1 MPSPIKN
8 SNQGGRRENQKFK
21 SLLVWQY
28 LLKHTDENHSATLE
42 EIQLHLENYDIFA
55 DRHSISRDIKAL
67 QELTELEH
75 SMSPEDEIIE
85 ERDKLNYSIIHKRG
99 CKIVKRPYE
108 FKDLR
113 LLAECVHSA
122 KFISN
127 RQEQRLLVAIEGLCS
142 QYQIDELKTKVYV
155 FGRPK
160 TRNQAVM
167 DSMSTIRNA
176 IKSNHKISFTYLKYT
191 KDSMTEQ
198 VARKKGKPYI
208 VSPFN
213 LIINDGNYYL
223 LAYDTPK
230 ERITTYRLDRI
241 RDVKLLSVE
250 RDGHTAY
257 NSLNLDTYLRRVF
270 SMYSTGNLKRVKLR
284 FTNDMLDTVID
295 RFGSGNDLIYFF
307 EPDKRHFSVEVE
319 IDVSD
324 QFYAWICGF
333 RKKVKIENPSE
344 VVEGFKKFLADITDR
359 Y

>member
-1 MPSPIKN
+1 MIEN

-28 LLKHTDENHSATLE
+28 LLKHTDDTHSVTLDD
-42 EIQLHLENYDIFA
+42 IKKHLTSYNIIT
-55 DRHSISRDIKAL
+55 DRHSISRDIRAL
-67 QELTELEH
+67 QDLMDLEYEMDDVELE
-75 SMSPEDEIIE
+75 EREKLRYEIE
-85 ERDKLNYSIIHKRG
+85 FKRG
-99 CKIVKRPYE
+99 CKVISRPYAFE
-108 FKDLR
+108 DLR
-113 LLAECVHSA
+113 LLAECIHSA
-122 KFISN
+122 KFISDK
-127 RQEQRLLVAIEGLCS
+127 QERGLLEAIQGLCS
-142 QYQIDELKTKVYV
+142 DYQIEELEKKVYV

-160 TRNQAVM
+160 TKNRSIM
-167 DSMSTIRNA
+167 YSMNTIRDA
-176 IKSNHKISFTYLKYT
+176 INSNYKISFTYLKYT

-241 RDVKLLSVE
+241 RDVKLMSAE

-333 RKKVKIENPSE
+333 RKKVKIESPPE

>member
-28 LLKHTDENHSATLE
+28 LLKHTDDTHSVTLDD
-42 EIQLHLENYDIFA
+42 IKKHLTSYNIIT
-55 DRHSISRDIKAL
+55 DRHSISRDIRAL
-67 QELTELEH
+67 QDLMDLEYEMDDVELE
-75 SMSPEDEIIE
+75 EREKLRYEIE
-85 ERDKLNYSIIHKRG
+85 FKRG
-99 CKIVKRPYE
+99 CKIVSRPYAFE
-108 FKDLR
+108 DLR
-113 LLAECVHSA
+113 LLAECIHSA
-122 KFISN
+122 KFISDK
-127 RQEQRLLVAIEGLCS
+127 QERGLLEAIQGLCS
-142 QYQIDELKTKVYV
+142 DYQIEELEKEVYV

-160 TRNQAVM
+160 TKNRSIM
-167 DSMSTIRNA
+167 YSMNTIRDA
-176 IKSNHKISFTYLKYT
+176 INSNYKISFTYLKYT

-198 VARKKGKPYI
+198 VARKKGKPYV

-324 QFYAWICGF
+324 QFFAWICGF
-333 RKKVKIENPSE
+333 RKKAKIISPPE
-344 VVEGFKKFLADITDR
+344 VEEAFKQFLADITSR

>member
-1 MPSPIKN
+1 MPSQIKN
-8 SNQGGRRENQKFK
+8 SNQGGRCEKQKFK

-28 LLKHTDENHSATLE
+28 LLKHTDENHSVPLKA
-42 EIQLHLENYDIFA
+42 IQEYLKLYDITA
-55 DRHSISRDIKAL
+55 DRHSISRDIRAL
-67 QELTELEH
+67 QDLMDLEYEMDDVELDEH
-75 SMSPEDEIIE
+75 EKLRYEIE
-85 ERDKLNYSIIHKRG
+85 FNRG
-99 CKIVKRPYE
+99 CKIVSRPYAFE
-108 FKDLR
+108 DLR

-122 KFISN
+122 KFISDK
-127 RQEQRLLVAIEGLCS
+127 QEQGLLEAIQGLCS
-142 QYQIDELKTKVYV
+142 DYQIEELEKKVYV

-160 TRNQAVM
+160 TKNRSIM
-167 DSMSTIRNA
+167 YSMNTIRDA
-176 IKSNHKISFTYLKYT
+176 INDNNKISFTYLKYS

-198 VARKKGKPYI
+198 VARKKGKPYV

-230 ERITTYRLDRI
+230 ERITTYRLDRM
-241 RDVKLLSVE
+241 RDVKIDDAE
-250 RDGHTAY
+250 REGHPAY

-295 RFGSGNDLIYFF
+295 RFGSGNDLIYIF

-333 RKKVKIENPSE
+333 RKKVKIESPPE

>member
-1 MPSPIKN
+1 MIEN

-28 LLKHTDENHSATLE
+28 LLKHTDDTHSVTLDD
-42 EIQLHLENYDIFA
+42 IKKHLTSYNIIT
-55 DRHSISRDIKAL
+55 DRHSISRDIRAL
-67 QELTELEH
+67 QDLMNLEYEMDDVELE
-75 SMSPEDEIIE
+75 EREKLRYEIE
-85 ERDKLNYSIIHKRG
+85 FKRG
-99 CKIVKRPYE
+99 CKIVSRPYAFE
-108 FKDLR
+108 DLR
-113 LLAECVHSA
+113 LLAECIHSA
-122 KFISN
+122 KFISDN
-127 RQEQRLLVAIEGLCS
+127 QEQGLLEAIQGLCS
-142 QYQIDELKTKVYV
+142 DYQIEELEKKVYV

-160 TRNQAVM
+160 TKNRSIM
-167 DSMSTIRNA
+167 YSMNTIRDA
-176 IKSNHKISFTYLKYT
+176 INSNYKISFTYLKYT
-191 KDSMTEQ
+191 KDSMTKQ
-198 VARKKGKPYI
+198 VARKKGKPYV

-241 RDVKLLSVE
+241 RDVKLLSLE

-324 QFYAWICGF
+324 QFFAWICGF
-333 RKKVKIENPSE
+333 RKKAKIISPPE
-344 VVEGFKKFLADITDR
+344 VEEAFKQFLADITSR

>member
-28 LLKHTDENHSATLE
+28 LLKHTDDTHSVTLDD
-42 EIQLHLENYDIFA
+42 IKKHLTSYNIIT
-55 DRHSISRDIKAL
+55 DRHSISRDIRAL
-67 QELTELEH
+67 QDLMDLEYEMDDDELE
-75 SMSPEDEIIE
+75 EREKLRYEIE
-85 ERDKLNYSIIHKRG
+85 FKRG
-99 CKIVKRPYE
+99 CKVISRPYAFE
-108 FKDLR
+108 DLR
-113 LLAECVHSA
+113 LLAECIHSA
-122 KFISN
+122 KFISDK
-127 RQEQRLLVAIEGLCS
+127 QERGLLEAIQGLCS
-142 QYQIDELKTKVYV
+142 DYQIEELEKKVYV

-160 TRNQAVM
+160 TKNRSIM
-167 DSMSTIRNA
+167 YSMNTIRDA
-176 IKSNHKISFTYLKYT
+176 INSNYKISFTYLKYT

-198 VARKKGKPYI
+198 VARKKGKPYV

-324 QFYAWICGF
+324 QFFAWICGF
-333 RKKVKIENPSE
+333 RKKAKIISPPE
-344 VVEGFKKFLADITDR
+344 VEEAFKQFLADITSR

>member
-28 LLKHTDENHSATLE
+28 LLKHTDDTHSVTLDD
-42 EIQLHLENYDIFA
+42 IKKHLTSYNIIT
-55 DRHSISRDIKAL
+55 DRHSISRDIRAL
-67 QELTELEH
+67 QDLMDLEYEMDDVELE
-75 SMSPEDEIIE
+75 EREKLRYEIE
-85 ERDKLNYSIIHKRG
+85 FKRG
-99 CKIVKRPYE
+99 CKVISRPYAFE
-108 FKDLR
+108 DLR
-113 LLAECVHSA
+113 LLAECIHSA
-122 KFISN
+122 KFISDK
-127 RQEQRLLVAIEGLCS
+127 QERGLLEAIQGLCS
-142 QYQIDELKTKVYV
+142 DYQIEELEKKVYV

-160 TRNQAVM
+160 TKNRSIM
-167 DSMSTIRNA
+167 YSMNTIRDA
-176 IKSNHKISFTYLKYT
+176 INSNYKISFTYLKYT

-198 VARKKGKPYI
+198 VARKKGKPYV

-241 RDVKLLSVE
+241 RDVKLLSAE

-307 EPDKRHFSVEVE
+307 EHDKRHFSVEVE

-324 QFYAWICGF
+324 QFFAWICGF
-333 RKKVKIENPSE
+333 RKKAKIISPPE
-344 VVEGFKKFLADITDR
+344 VEEAFKQFLADITSR

>member
-1 MPSPIKN
+1 MPSIIPN

-28 LLKHTDENHSATLE
+28 LLKHTDDTHSVTLDD
-42 EIQLHLENYDIFA
+42 IKKHLTSYNIIT
-55 DRHSISRDIKAL
+55 DRHSISRDIRAL
-67 QELTELEH
+67 QDLMDLEYEMDDVELE
-75 SMSPEDEIIE
+75 EREKLRYEIE
-85 ERDKLNYSIIHKRG
+85 FKRG
-99 CKIVKRPYE
+99 CKVISRPYAFE
-108 FKDLR
+108 DLR
-113 LLAECVHSA
+113 LLAECIHSA
-122 KFISN
+122 KFISDK
-127 RQEQRLLVAIEGLCS
+127 QERGLLEAIQGLCS
-142 QYQIDELKTKVYV
+142 DYQIEELEKEVYV

-160 TRNQAVM
+160 TKNRSIM
-167 DSMSTIRNA
+167 YSMNTIRDA
-176 IKSNHKISFTYLKYT
+176 INSNYKISFTYLKYT

-198 VARKKGKPYI
+198 VARKKGKPYV

>member
-28 LLKHTDENHSATLE
+28 LLKHTDDTHSVTLDD
-42 EIQLHLENYDIFA
+42 IKKHLTSYNIIT
-55 DRHSISRDIKAL
+55 DRHSISRDIRAL
-67 QELTELEH
+67 QDLMDLEYEMDDVELE
-75 SMSPEDEIIE
+75 EREKLRYEIE
-85 ERDKLNYSIIHKRG
+85 FKRG
-99 CKIVKRPYE
+99 CKVISRPYAFE
-108 FKDLR
+108 DLR
-113 LLAECVHSA
+113 LLAECIHSA
-122 KFISN
+122 KFISDK
-127 RQEQRLLVAIEGLCS
+127 QERGLLEAIQGLCS
-142 QYQIDELKTKVYV
+142 DYQIEELEKEVYV

-160 TRNQAVM
+160 TKNRSIM
-167 DSMSTIRNA
+167 YSMNTIRDA
-176 IKSNHKISFTYLKYT
+176 INSNHKISFTYLKYT